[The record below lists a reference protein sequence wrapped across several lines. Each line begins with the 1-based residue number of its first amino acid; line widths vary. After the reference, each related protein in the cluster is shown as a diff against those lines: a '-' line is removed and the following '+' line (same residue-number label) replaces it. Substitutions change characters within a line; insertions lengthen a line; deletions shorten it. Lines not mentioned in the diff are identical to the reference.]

1 MTTAAHEYASELALQ
16 GSRRATQVL
25 ILAGELRQD
34 AWDIDERLAAELR
47 NEPPLP
53 GEVMPEMD
61 ILMIAATITD
71 DDVDEHAHDPLYR
84 VQAAIDGIVSKRLRN
99 KRIRHALSTK

>member
-1 MTTAAHEYASELALQ
+1 MIRSIFRPLAILTVVLATTL
-16 GSRRATQVL
+16 GGP
-25 ILAGELRQD
+25 AGELREC
-34 AWDIDERLAAELR
+34 AWDIDGRLEAELR

-61 ILMIAATITD
+61 VLIIAATVTD

-84 VQAAIDGIVSKRLRN
+84 VPAAIDGIVSKRLRN
-99 KRIRHALSTK
+99 KRIRTLPAK